1 MSTTEGYVRRE
12 NPIPGPKVPGGEL
25 NLVGPAELPKP
36 VPPNMFQ
43 IIFPVVMVVAM
54 VGMIIMMFAA
64 GSSAGGGSAITSRLS
79 NPLYLMFPLMMLAS
93 MAGMMM
99 NSGGGGK
106 QIAEINEDRLDYFR
120 YLNRQRSAVHK
131 IGREHSEA
139 RQWTHPDPA
148 VLESLIPLQASLG
161 DRMWERK
168 NDSPDFLKIRV
179 GLGRERLAT
188 KLVAPET
195 APLSDLEP
203 VGTVALKRFVA
214 AHKVQSGI
222 PLALRLSTFPIVS
235 ISDDEYGVASRA
247 FTYSVLMQL
256 ITFHGPDHVKIAL
269 ITNDPDGEN
278 WAWMKWLPHVQHP
291 TMTDQAGT
299 ARMMYRSVGEAR
311 EALTSMIGITNHSE
325 TATLPKHLII
335 INDLKPEVI
344 EGVDGE
350 PGQVVSVSD
359 LIGKEGRAG
368 VTVID
373 LQPGLPGTSPVTKD
387 LPVRIENGVLFL
399 PNNEGKLTEFAL
411 ADAVSVRTAAAL
423 ARKISRYRATGSIEA
438 IESQIVHTAV
448 KVGFLDHYGIAD
460 PAAYDPKKFQRT
472 YRREEEEHEFLAPVI
487 GTAMDGSPLVLDI
500 KEMEKAGNGPHGLS
514 IGATGSGKSE
524 FLRTL
529 VLGLITSHSSAV
541 LNLLLVDFKGGAAF
555 LGFEGVPHVTAIL
568 TNMVNEQHLVDRLKV
583 VLRGEMNRRQTLFRE
598 AAKYVHDD
606 EDKTVPNILAY
617 NRIAYRSDNPLKPM
631 PALFVC
637 VDEFTELLT
646 QRPDFS
652 ELFVQ
657 IGRLGR
663 SMGIYLH
670 LSSQTVEQG
679 KMRGLEEHLSY
690 AIALRTFSGTQS
702 MAVIGT
708 KDAEALPPLPGS
720 LYFKTISGELIR
732 GRAFYIGDPY
742 IPKRPG
748 ARREHGPA
756 ASADSRPQPRL
767 FTAAPMFGES
777 TPVAQQPALPQGEAS
792 PAKKAPKGR
801 PFGPILLGRMA
812 NQGDPAHVIW
822 LQPLDFNYTFG
833 SLLHEIN
840 NVQHPDSRFY
850 WPETRPLQ
858 VPIGVI
864 DNPYWQRRDALT
876 VDFDGAAGN
885 MLFVGGPQS
894 GKSTALQ
901 TLIVSAAHQHTSAQ
915 IQFYC
920 LDFSAG
926 KLMAL
931 SDLAHVGMVATRNDD
946 EEVSRTI
953 AEMTALRRRREL
965 LFKKLNI
972 NSMADFR
979 MRKERNDPALAEDR
993 HGDAVLVID
1002 GWNTLKTEFEQH
1014 VDAIHALAEGGL
1026 SYGIHVILATGRF
1039 SDVAPKLKDQ
1049 LVTKVELKLADSME
1063 SEVGRQAAEAVPNAM
1078 PGRGTILSGRKG
1090 DGEFAP
1096 PEALHFLIALPSA
1109 IHTGDGARLSARAIV
1124 DVKPTIAL
1132 INTKNPVPAPPVPL
1146 LSTNMARDV
1155 FLTQAKHFPG
1165 RPVPTASRRANLVVP
1180 LGVGELELAPQYI
1193 DFNNDTQTHMVLY
1206 ADPDSGKTTA
1216 LRHVIKTLTE
1226 QNTPDDI
1233 RLVVV
1238 DYRRE
1243 LLGTLPEQFGKYVS
1257 TARELTDVVLAT
1269 RDGLQS
1275 RLPKTDITPRELR
1288 ERSWWDGPDLIFIVD
1303 DMEQVLRH
1311 SDPFL
1316 PIIEMLP
1323 QGRDLGFHLIAAHRT
1338 NGVGRAQFGNNVIAE
1353 LTRSNAPGILMS
1365 GPKEEGA
1372 VLGGLKPSPQP
1383 PGRGYLVIGNNKQL
1397 IQMPNVEPDL

>member
-25 NLVGPAELPKP
+25 TLAGPAELPKP
-36 VPPNMFQ
+36 VPPNMLQ

-93 MAGMMM
+93 MAGIMM

-139 RQWTHPDPA
+139 RHWTHPDPA

-235 ISDDEYGVASRA
+235 ISDDEHGVASRA

-256 ITFHGPDHVKIAL
+256 MTFHGPDHVKIAL
-269 ITNDPDGEN
+269 ITNDPDSEN
-278 WAWMKWLPHVQHP
+278 WAWMKWLPHAQHP

-299 ARMMYRSVGEAR
+299 ARMMYRSVGDAR
-311 EALTSMIGITNHSE
+311 EALSAMIGTTKHSE
-325 TATLPKHLII
+325 TATLPNHLII
-335 INDLKPEVI
+335 INDLRPGVV
-344 EGVDGE
+344 EGADGE

-387 LPVRIENGVLFL
+387 LSVRIENGVLFL
-399 PNNEGKLTEFAL
+399 PNNEGKLTEFAR
-411 ADAVSVRTAAAL
+411 ADAVSVRSAAAL
-423 ARKISRYRATGSIEA
+423 ARKISRYRVTGSIEA
-438 IESQIVHTAV
+438 IESQIVHTVV
-448 KVGFLDHYGIAD
+448 KEGFLEHYGIDD
-460 PAAYDPKKFQRT
+460 PAAYDPAKFQRT
-472 YRREEEEHEFLAPVI
+472 YRREEEHSEFLAPII
-487 GTAMDGSPLVLDI
+487 GKNIDGTPMVLNI
-500 KEMEKAGNGPHGLS
+500 KEMQEGGTGPHGLS

-529 VLGLITSHSSAV
+529 VLALITSHSSEV

-555 LGFEGVPHVTAIL
+555 LGFEGVPHVTEIL
-568 TNMVNEQHLVDRLKV
+568 TNMAEEEHLVDRLKV

-598 AAKYVHDD
+598 AVQYIP
-606 EDKTVPNILAY
+606 EGQPKTVPNILVY
-617 NRIAYRSDNPLKPM
+617 NRIAYRRDNPLTPL
-631 PALFVC
+631 PALFVV

-646 QRPDFS
+646 QHPDFA

-663 SMGIYLH
+663 SMGIYEH
-670 LSSQTVEQG
+670 LSSQTVDQG
-679 KMRGLEEHLSY
+679 KMRGLETHLSY
-690 AIALRTFSGTQS
+690 AIALKTFDAAQS

-708 KDAEALPPLPGS
+708 REANELPAEPGS
-720 LYFKTISGELIR
+720 LYLKNSANELSR
-732 GRAFYIGDPY
+732 GKAFYIDEPY
-742 IPKRPG
+742 IPRRPG
-748 ARREHGPA
+748 ARRHHGPA
-756 ASADSRPQPRL
+756 ASADDRPEPRL
-767 FTAAPMFGES
+767 FTAAPVMGDAK
-777 TPVAQQPALPQGEAS
+777 PVAQHAVVPGDSVQ
-792 PAKKAPKGR
+792 AKKEIKGR
-801 PFGPILLGRMA
+801 PFSPILLERMA
-812 NQGDPAHVIW
+812 NQGKPAYVIW
-822 LQPLDFNYTFG
+822 LKPLDFNYTFG
-833 SLLHEIN
+833 TLLNEIAGA
-840 NVQHPDSRFY
+840 QRPDSRFH
-850 WPETRPLQ
+850 WPEARSLK
-858 VPIGVI
+858 VPIGVV
-864 DNPYWQRRDALT
+864 DNPYWQRRDAFT
-876 VDFDGAAGN
+876 VDFDGAGGN

-901 TLIVSAAHQHTSAQ
+901 TLIVSTAHQHLSTQ

-965 LFKKLNI
+965 LFKKLRI
-972 NSMADFR
+972 DSMADFR
-979 MRKERNDPALAEDR
+979 MRKERNDPALAEDK

-1002 GWNTLKTEFEQH
+1002 GWNVLKTEFEQH
-1014 VDAIHALAEGGL
+1014 VDAIQALAEGGL
-1026 SYGIHVILATGRF
+1026 SYGIHVVVAARRF
-1039 SDVAPKLKDQ
+1039 GDVAPKMKDQ

-1063 SEVGRQAAEAVPNAM
+1063 SEVSRQAADAVPKDM
-1078 PGRGTILSGRKG
+1078 PGRGTLLSGRKG

-1109 IHTGDGARLSARAIV
+1109 TDTGDGARLSARAIT

-1146 LSTNMARDV
+1146 LPTKMDRAV
-1155 FLTQAKHFPG
+1155 FLAAAKHFPG
-1165 RPVPTASRRANLVVP
+1165 KPTPTAGRRANLVVP

-1193 DFNNDTQTHMVLY
+1193 DFNNDTQTHMVVY
-1206 ADPDSGKTTA
+1206 SDPDCGKTTA

-1226 QNTPDDI
+1226 QNSPDDI
-1233 RLVVV
+1233 RLVVA

-1243 LLGTLPEQFGKYVS
+1243 LLGTLPQEFGQYVS
-1257 TARELTDVVLAT
+1257 TPKDLTQIILAT
-1269 RDGLQS
+1269 REGLQS
-1275 RLPKTDITPRELR
+1275 RLPRADVTPKELR

-1303 DMEQVLRH
+1303 DIEQVLRNG
-1311 SDPFL
+1311 DPFL

-1323 QGRDLGFHLIAAHRT
+1323 QGRDLGFHFIAAHRT

-1383 PGRGYLVIGNNKQL
+1383 PGRGYLVIGNDKQL